1 MPDELSR
8 ETHNLSAQFKI
19 QASASDG
26 TIPHRK
32 HASKTLSIPTYC
44 YWSALPQVQQGQLRH
59 PLERGS

>member
-8 ETHNLSAQFKI
+8 ETQDLAAQFTV
-19 QASASDG
+19 QARACDG
-26 TIPHRK
+26 TILHRK

>member
-8 ETHNLSAQFKI
+8 ETQDLAAQFTV
-19 QASASDG
+19 QASACDG
-26 TIPHRK
+26 TILHRK

-44 YWSALPQVQQGQLRH
+44 YLSALPQVQQGQLKH